1 MFHFFIFPLYPPCIS
16 YIIAWNDTLRYIG
29 QAYYGFNAD
38 KSNHRGKRTLWT
50 SSIDTLEKGA
60 PDYFHFSTHRSQF
73 LFFRFFFSLLFF
85 ARRLLS
91 ITELTIN
98 NYIIKV
104 PNETDRLVSRT
115 REASQRKPSIT
126 LQGSTTKSHQIK

>member
-1 MFHFFIFPLYPPCIS
+1 LAKRIMAS
-16 YIIAWNDTLRYIG
+16 TLTNLTIVGSERFG
-29 QAYYGFNAD
+29 PHQ
-38 KSNHRGKRTLWT
+38 STL
-50 SSIDTLEKGA
+50 DTLEKGA